1 VTLLRAG
8 VLTTVGQLDELADSG
23 GVAWTGDLRC
33 AKPRAGFE
41 LAGQLEQ
48 RGLIAK
54 SGRMF
59 WTNACPR
66 LIARAERSRLRPPI
80 GLSRHLSRP

>member
-54 SGRMF
+54 SDRMF